1 MNLSKLAKRMMTSI
15 IIITLI
21 GIAISAVYYRSWD
34 FLPFLYG
41 GLLGALTSIVKVI
54 LLDKAV
60 DKLIQME
67 GPKARN
73 YAVLQNIIRLALS
86 GVALLA
92 GALIPGISLWGV
104 ALGIIAYQPAAY
116 SARGVMGNS

>member
-1 MNLSKLAKRMMTSI
+1 MNFSKLAKRMMTTI
-15 IIITLI
+15 LIITLI
-21 GIAISAVYYRSWD
+21 GIVISAVYYRSWD

-60 DKLIQME
+60 DKLIKME
-67 GPKARN
+67 GTKARN
-73 YAVLQNIIRLALS
+73 YAALQNIVRLAIS
-86 GVALLA
+86 GLALLA

-104 ALGIIAYQPAAY
+104 ALGILAYQPAAY
-116 SARGVMGNS
+116 SARSVMGNS

>member
-1 MNLSKLAKRMMTSI
+1 MNFSKLAKRMMTTI
-15 IIITLI
+15 LIITLI
-21 GIAISAVYYRSWD
+21 GIVISAVYYRSWD

-60 DKLIQME
+60 DKLIKME
-67 GPKARN
+67 GTKARN
-73 YAVLQNIIRLALS
+73 YAALQNIVRLAISVL
-86 GVALLA
+86 ALLA

-104 ALGIIAYQPAAY
+104 ALGILAYQPAAY
-116 SARGVMGNS
+116 SARSVMGNS